1 MSIQSLG
8 FAFLVLLPLILATA
22 GCQST
27 PTASPRKD
35 RESAAQQST
44 DTASPA
50 TAAHTA
56 QQALAS
62 AEHLLRTG
70 DWVGAQGEFSAIPRD
85 ALTSAD
91 VPRYTLVAAG
101 LAIRSGRFDEARQLL
116 AGLDSSRLPDPLEAS
131 LAEALLLAASGEPAR
146 AAGTL
151 MVLDPAPAGAQ
162 RLNDAIWELATLTPA
177 FDTLALA
184 ENGTDVERGW
194 WSLRRDL
201 LASASLADERARV
214 RAWQAAW
221 PGHPGAR
228 YLPTPLAD
236 GGTYA
241 APKHVVLLLPVTG
254 PLARAGRAVRDGFMA
269 TYLEQRPA
277 APFTLAVYDTN
288 GAALPTLY
296 ERAIADGA
304 DVLVGPLLRDE
315 VSALNDIGPGVPVLA
330 LNYLGAGD
338 PAPNVTQ
345 LGLAIEDDAATL
357 AAWLHDAAYERVLI
371 LHGSHDWSTR
381 VTQALAQHGVVPADS
396 HLLPDLRTVTE
407 DVGTALHVEESEAR
421 HAELQQLLGTPL
433 LFRAR
438 SRSDIEAVVA
448 LVNSVEVTALVPA
461 LRFHYADRIPA
472 FATAQTLQGASAGTF
487 RTMNR
492 FNVVEL
498 PWQAPGNPGFERMA
512 AAFPLAGNPFASM
525 YGFGADAF
533 RLVDRVHPDNR
544 RAFAQILG
552 NTGVITLQPDGR
564 WRRELARM
572 RVERGAL
579 APAIRTA
586 R

>member
-1 MSIQSLG
+1 MSIRSLG
-8 FAFLVLLPLILATA
+8 FALLCLLPLILATA

-27 PTASPRKD
+27 PTPASRKD
-35 RESAAQQST
+35 RAPAPERSAEPAGPAAAANT
-44 DTASPA
+44 AREGLDTA
-50 TAAHTA
+50 
-56 QQALAS
+56 
-62 AEHLLRTG
+62 ERLLRTG
-70 DWVGAQGEFSAIPRD
+70 DWVGAQGEFSAIARD
-85 ALTSAD
+85 ALASRD
-91 VPRYTLVAAG
+91 VPRYTLLGAE
-101 LAIRSGRFDEARQLL
+101 LALRSGRFDEARQLL
-116 AGLDSSRLPDPLEAS
+116 AGLDTAGLADPLQAS
-131 LAEALLLAASGEPAR
+131 LAESLLLAATGEPAR
-146 AAGTL
+146 AATSL
-151 MVLDPAPAGAQ
+151 MALAAAAADAQ
-162 RLNDAIWELATLTPA
+162 RVNDAIWELATLTPA
-177 FDTLALA
+177 FDAVELA
-184 ENGTDVERGW
+184 EHGSDVERGW

-201 LASASLADERARV
+201 LASSSLADERERV

-221 PGHPGAR
+221 PDHPGAR
-228 YLPTPLAD
+228 NLPTALAD
-236 GGTYA
+236 AGAYA
-241 APKHVVLLLPVTG
+241 APQHVALLLPVTG

-269 TYLEQRPA
+269 AYLEQRPA
-277 APFTLAVYDTN
+277 AGFTVVVYDTN
-288 GAALPTLY
+288 GVQLPTLY

-315 VSALNDIGPGVPVLA
+315 VTALNDVAPAVPVLA

-357 AAWLHDAAYERVLI
+357 AAWLRDAAYERVLI
-371 LHGSHDWSTR
+371 LHGSHEWSTR
-381 VTQALAQHGVVPADS
+381 VTQALAEHGIVPADS
-396 HLLPDLRTVTE
+396 YLLPDLRTVTE

-472 FATAQTLQGASAGTF
+472 FATAQTLQGASAGTY

-512 AAFPLAGNPFASM
+512 GAFALAGNPFASM

-533 RLVDRVHPDNR
+533 RLVDRVHPENR
-544 RAFAQILG
+544 RTFTQILG

-572 RVERGAL
+572 RIQRGAL
-579 APAIRTA
+579 VPAIRAA